1 MKKRREK
8 YCRFF
13 WEYRKLVYEL
23 ILSLSSGSNNI
34 MIRGRL
40 LLNERL
46 AIFSGW
52 RYDTGGVLFSNVGI
66 LMSRVFG
73 VVWGSRRVV
82 WGGWGAVDI
91 SRFLW
96 VIPTMMTARSEKTK
110 KKKSWNCSELD
121 NVILREK
128 LPVFGMSL
136 FSGFLTWAY
145 NQGCHQH
152 KSHNGWHSP
161 KYNSVGQLQLPHTSF
176 QEDVW
181 SCWRVDIALFGIDA
195 ARHRHFFAVFQVFVC
210 APIFPTFSSATME
223 GRLHFVPQKGV
234 HWVFVLWFIVA

>member
-1 MKKRREK
+1 MYHHDFIETENQKKTASKHEKNRREK

-110 KKKSWNCSELD
+110 KKKSW
-121 NVILREK
+121 K
-128 LPVFGMSL
+128 LFRIRQCNS
-136 FSGFLTWAY
+136 TWKIT
-145 NQGCHQH
+145 CF
-152 KSHNGWHSP
+152 WH
-161 KYNSVGQLQLPHTSF
+161 
-176 QEDVW
+176 
-181 SCWRVDIALFGIDA
+181 
-195 ARHRHFFAVFQVFVC
+195 
-210 APIFPTFSSATME
+210 
-223 GRLHFVPQKGV
+223 
-234 HWVFVLWFIVA
+234 VFVLWIFDLSIQSRLPSA